1 MRGVAGLDGC
11 DFLVVG
17 GLFASLTVAYGAH
30 AIGVVLTP
38 PRRVRGVH
46 LTEPNLVHGPG
57 CTHLPVAFVW
67 P

>member
-38 PRRVRGVH
+38 